1 MKVKD
6 INKRFTTIRTAF
18 CVKQD
23 PPPDGSGGVGG
34 WARSP
39 KLADTRAG
47 VAGWP
52 SADALEAQAAAFD
65 RDGYIVIPGAL
76 DEAHVDRLIALLER
90 ARPTLEA
97 SPSRKRVDIADGGR
111 PLPPNGLDVR
121 QLVTTRDPD
130 ASASGDAAFPFV
142 HMLDHPSTFPIALRA
157 LGHPSVSLVTSHLI
171 IAPPTAEGTA
181 QIGWH
186 TDGGMPRFAGRDGVR
201 AFTQLKIGYFL
212 VDLPRDNMGGL
223 AVVPGSHRR
232 PAINHLSASE
242 TPSLDGAVQLKLK
255 RGDAILFQQ
264 GLWHAA
270 CPNTDA
276 AEQDRIAIYFGY
288 GARQLRPMD
297 FVPELLPADFVAALS
312 PTQRQLMGFSK
323 TTLSYWVPQPEDVPL
338 APLYLEHFG
347 VPLHRE

>member
-1 MKVKD
+1 MKDRKA
-6 INKRFTTIRTAF
+6 TTSF
-18 CVKQD
+18 FVKQD

-39 KLADTRAG
+39 KIASTSG
-47 VAGWP
+47 VAGWS

-76 DEAHVDRLIALLER
+76 DEEHVDRLIALLKR
-90 ARPTLEA
+90 VRPTLEA

-111 PLPPNGLDVR
+111 ALPSNGLDVR

-130 ASASGDAAFPFV
+130 AASGDAARALFPFL
-142 HMLDHPSTFPIALRA
+142 HLLEHPSTFPIALRA
-157 LGHPSVSLVTSHLI
+157 LGHPSISLMTSHLI
-171 IAPPTAEGTA
+171 VAPPTAEGTA

-201 AFTQLKIGYFL
+201 AFTQLKVGFFL

-223 AVVPGSHRR
+223 AVVPGSHKL

-276 AEQDRIAIYFGY
+276 AQQDRIAIYFGY

-297 FVPELLPADFVAALS
+297 FVPELLTQEFVAALS
-312 PTQRQLMGFSK
+312 PTQRQLMGFSQ
-323 TTLSYWVPQPEDVPL
+323 TPLSYWVPQPADVPL
-338 APLYLEHFG
+338 GPIYLEHFG
-347 VPLHRE
+347 VPRHRE